1 MNKVILNIGPRHYKD
16 NSSTGGIV
24 VLFENWVEFCENSS
38 IRQLIID
45 TNKGNYLNTLWAY
58 ISILCQFF
66 YKIFKSDV
74 IFFNG
79 TANDYLYIAPIVVF
93 VGKLFGK
100 KVVLRKFAGNFDVIY
115 SKYSSV
121 KKRVINYVLTH
132 SDINFWETKHLVDFG
147 RSFNKN
153 TYWFPNVRNRLE
165 KPIEK
170 FNYKRR
176 FVFIS
181 QVKKEKGIDVL
192 LTAFRQLDNTYQ
204 LDLYGPLMGY
214 QEKQLFGNNYRYCG
228 VLQSENVV
236 ISLKKNDVLLL
247 PTFWDGEGYP
257 GIILEALSIGIPI
270 VSTYQGGI
278 PEIVTDGYNGF
289 LVEPKN
295 VEQLISAIKKLD
307 NADYQTLSRNA
318 LSSFENFDADIVN
331 KRVWSII
338 TI

>member
-1 MNKVILNIGPRHYKD
+1 MNKVILNIGPRYYKD

-79 TANDYLYIAPIVVF
+79 TANDYLYISPIVVF

-121 KKRVINYVLTH
+121 KKRVINYALTH
-132 SDINFWETKHLVDFG
+132 SDITFWETKHLVDFG

-153 TYWFPNVRNRLE
+153 TYWFPNVRRKTTVHKKNAE
-165 KPIEK
+165 
-170 FNYKRR
+170 YKHR

-181 QVKKEKGIDVL
+181 QVRQEKGVEELIQ
-192 LTAFRQLDNTYQ
+192 AFKQLDDTYN
-204 LDLYGPLMGY
+204 LDIYGPLMGY
-214 QEKQLFGNNYRYCG
+214 DKQVLESTNYHYKGILKAHEVCD
-228 VLQSENVV
+228 V
-236 ISLKKNDVLLL
+236 IKQYDYLIL
-247 PTFWDGEGYP
+247 PSYREGYP
-257 GIILEALSIGIPI
+257 GVIIESFSVAVPVI
-270 VSTYQGGI
+270 STKVGGI

-289 LVEPKN
+289 LVETKN

-307 NADYQTLSRNA
+307 NVDYQTLSRNA